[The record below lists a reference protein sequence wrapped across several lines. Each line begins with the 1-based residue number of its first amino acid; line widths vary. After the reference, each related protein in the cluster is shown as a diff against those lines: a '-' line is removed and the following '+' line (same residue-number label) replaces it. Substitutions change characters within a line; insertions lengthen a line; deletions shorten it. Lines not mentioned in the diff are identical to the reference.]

1 MKNLIRI
8 MLLVTAVLAFTCT
21 ASAQNRRGGERISRE
36 QLAEKQAKHIAEE
49 LALSSEVSEKFIT
62 TYLKCQQEVWALGPR
77 QGRPGKGAMS
87 ESQTDSVIQ
96 TRFDHSQ
103 KLLNIRKKYYAEYS
117 KFLTAKQIER
127 VYELERQMMKRLS
140 QRAAQRNRR

>member
-8 MLLVTAVLAFTCT
+8 MLLVTAVFAFTCT

-49 LALSSEVSEKFIT
+49 LALSSEVSEKFIA

-77 QGRPGKGAMS
+77 QGREGKDS
-87 ESQTDSVIQ
+87 KTESQTESEIQ
-96 TRFDHSQ
+96 SRFDRSQ
-103 KLLNIRKKYYAEYS
+103 KLLDIRKKYYAEYS
-117 KFLTAKQIER
+117 KFLTAKQIDR
-127 VYELERQMMKRLS
+127 VYKMEHQMMKRLNG
-140 QRAAQRNRR
+140 RRNSRRR